1 MGLVDAFSAEI
12 TVNMKFSD
20 FYNLVK
26 GCTQRDMLLNGVKC
40 DVPHK
45 FLREMMSGEKEPEP
59 LISCIPGE
67 HYYEGI
73 FEDDVSMYVQADKD
87 HIFIL
92 TDAGYEHTPTDY
104 MSTRKVGEPVRG
116 FEYKVPKSWTEKGY
130 VALSDKKEY
139 IEAHSVN
146 PFTQEV

>member
-1 MGLVDAFSAEI
+1 MGLVDAFSAE
-12 TVNMKFSD
+12 VKVDVKFSD

-45 FLREMMSGEKEPEP
+45 FLREMMRGEKEPEELMAVAP
-59 LISCIPGE
+59 CEPFAWE
-67 HYYEGI
+67 
-73 FEDDVSMYVQADKD
+73 FEEDVSMYVTADKD
-87 HIFIL
+87 HIFLL
-92 TDAGYEHTPTDY
+92 TDEGYEHTPVGI
-104 MSTRKVGEPVRG
+104 RAERAVGEPIRG
-116 FEYKVPKSWTEKGY
+116 YEDRVPKSWEEKGY

-146 PFTQEV
+146 PFAQEG